1 LHPAAVADAGGLLVL
16 AGLLAGVDH
25 EVDEILVLDST
36 ALMVAEY
43 LSLRHRGAP
52 FRARTEYGLVGRVV
66 REWFPVR
73 ALALDA
79 VLAAGDDG
87 DVEAHAALALAE
99 SLEVPVVTKNR
110 DLASRLVPVL
120 VC

>member
-1 LHPAAVADAGGLLVL
+1 
-16 AGLLAGVDH
+16 
-25 EVDEILVLDST
+25 
-36 ALMVAEY
+36 M
-43 LSLRHRGAP
+43 
-52 FRARTEYGLVGRVV
+52 

>member
-1 LHPAAVADAGGLLVL
+1 MHPAAVADAGGLLVL
-16 AGLLAGVDH
+16 AGLLAGVEH

-36 ALMVAEY
+36 ALLVAEL
-43 LSLRHRGAP
+43 LSLRHGAAP
-52 FRARTEYGLVGRVV
+52 LRARAEYGLVGRVV

-73 ALALDA
+73 ALAIDA

-87 DVEAHAALALAE
+87 DVESHAALALAE
-99 SLEVPVVTKNR
+99 SLTVPVVTKNR
-110 DLASRLVPVL
+110 ELASRHVPVL